1 MGQVLGRCAT
11 TMALA
16 LLLPTVRGALPRGTA
31 SESQGGSG
39 ATHES
44 MGAMLNLEADPRDPH
59 SRGFEPRPGPEEGGD
74 IWVFGR
80 AHATV
85 HHVLERTRRGNAQEV
100 ADVLDAFS
108 AEHGV
113 PFGLGAGSARA
124 LELAARAALG
134 LEAGTDIGGPF
145 LPASGKTGAQ
155 TKGLNVLVLGAG
167 LGTRTLRCLPTLLA
181 SVNPDVPHEVV
192 SIEDDAHL
200 MDGSSQLLSHAIG
213 MEGSSSPV
221 RHLPLMPGEG
231 TEFGD
236 LLETLQD
243 GYGFAAFDFVLLES
257 SDRAKHV
264 EQLDTLLQRGA
275 LRQGAVVHAEGPDES
290 HKETQEY
297 LTYLQK
303 SNRASF
309 DRKLHDVGDGASAVV
324 ARLREYHGNE
334 L

>member
-16 LLLPTVRGALPRGTA
+16 LLVPTVHGALPRGTA
-31 SESQGGSG
+31 PEAQGGSG
-39 ATHES
+39 AKQES

-59 SRGFEPRPGPEEGGD
+59 SQGFEPRPGPEEGGD
-74 IWVFGR
+74 IWAFGR

-85 HHVLERTRRGNAQEV
+85 HHVLERTRRGNAREV

-108 AEHGV
+108 AEHGI

-124 LELAARAALG
+124 LELAARAAVG
-134 LEAGTDIGGPF
+134 MEANTDIGGPF
-145 LPASGKTGAQ
+145 LPASGGPGAQ
-155 TKGLNVLVLGAG
+155 AKGLNVLVLGAG

-181 SVNPDVPHEVV
+181 AVNPDAPHELV

-213 MEGSSSPV
+213 IEGSTSPV

-231 TEFGD
+231 TVFSD

-243 GYGFAAFDFVLLES
+243 GYGLTAFDLVLLEG

-264 EQLDTLLQRGA
+264 EQLDTLLQRDA
-275 LRQGAVVHAEGPDES
+275 LRRGSVVHAEGPDQS
-290 HKETQEY
+290 HEGTQEF

-309 DRKLHDVGDGASAVV
+309 DQKLHEVGDGASAVV
-324 ARLREYHGNE
+324 ATLRDYRGNE